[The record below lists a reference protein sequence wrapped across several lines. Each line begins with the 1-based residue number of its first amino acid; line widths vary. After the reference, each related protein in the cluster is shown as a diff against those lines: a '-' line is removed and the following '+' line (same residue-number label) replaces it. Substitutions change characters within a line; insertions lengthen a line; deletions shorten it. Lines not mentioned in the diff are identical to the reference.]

1 MLIDNVN
8 KINKS
13 FLPNITFILNVL
25 SDERTFRKWHYFC
38 LNGLIF
44 QNQKI
49 MLVSKKCVF

>member
-1 MLIDNVN
+1 MLIANVN

-13 FLPNITFILNVL
+13 FLPNITFILNVF